1 MYSIKKTEVLRYLGY
16 NGQEISYEID
26 TLISELTKK
35 AKNVCTPVYTH
46 MISDIENTTSGLHLT
61 GTDIF
66 LTGNDILKHLNGAS
80 KCITFAC
87 TLGVGFESSLLRLQ
101 AQSVTKALIF
111 DAVGTAFI
119 EEFADITE
127 ETLLSPFIKD
137 GYYSK
142 FRYSPGYGDLSLD
155 FQTKIINTLQCQK
168 KIGLTVTDTNILI
181 PRKSVTAF
189 IGIFKTPQKKP
200 NSKCELCT
208 NKEMCRMRKDGKA
221 CD

>member
-1 MYSIKKTEVLRYLGY
+1 MYSIKKSEILRYLGY
-16 NGQEISYEID
+16 NGQELSSEINS
-26 TLISELTKK
+26 LISELTEKI
-35 AKNVCTPVYTH
+35 KNVCTPVYTY
-46 MISDIENTTSGLHLT
+46 MISDIEKTTQGLHLS

-66 LTGNDILKHLNGAS
+66 LTGNDISTHLAGAS

-87 TLGVGFESSLLRLQ
+87 TLGVGFESTLLRLQ

-111 DAVGTAFI
+111 DAIGTAFI
-119 EEFADITE
+119 EEVADVTE
-127 ETLLSPFIKD
+127 ETLLSPFIKN
-137 GYYSK
+137 GYFSK

-155 FQTKIINTLQCQK
+155 FQEKIINALQCQK

-189 IGIFKTPQKKP
+189 IGIFDTPQEKP
-200 NSKCELCT
+200 NSKCEICT